1 MPQRVL
7 LTRANFA
14 DLVAGKVAS
23 VRLGRHDRLD
33 IELTS
38 GALDE
43 FIDAW
48 RRRAEQTG
56 EPLDP
61 PEAHE
66 FLPTTKHRSQR

>member
-7 LTRANFA
+7 LTRAHFV
-14 DLVAGKVAS
+14 DLVAGKIVSA
-23 VRLGRHDRLD
+23 RLGRHDRVD
-33 IELTS
+33 IELTA

-56 EPLDP
+56 EPADP

-66 FLPTTKHRSQR
+66 FLPKRKARQP

>member
-1 MPQRVL
+1 MSSRVL
-7 LTRANFA
+7 LTRAHFA
-14 DLVAGKVAS
+14 DLVAGKIAS
-23 VRLGRHDRLD
+23 VRLGRDDRID

-43 FIDAW
+43 FVDAW

-56 EPLDP
+56 EPPDP

-66 FLPTTKHRSQR
+66 FLPKRKAQR